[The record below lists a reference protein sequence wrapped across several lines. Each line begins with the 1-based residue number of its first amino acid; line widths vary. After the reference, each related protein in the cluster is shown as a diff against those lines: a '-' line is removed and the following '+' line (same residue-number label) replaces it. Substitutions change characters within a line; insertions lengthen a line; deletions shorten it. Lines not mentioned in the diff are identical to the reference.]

1 MKKNF
6 TKLLCILM
14 ASLLLWVPLAVSA
27 SKLSLQMGDF
37 NDDGKHSVAD
47 YVLLK
52 KHVMGNY
59 EFRLWQ
65 TYAADINLDGKV
77 NTADYVLLKRA
88 VMGTAEFD
96 YSWRSKEYDDMTD
109 EELRKY
115 INFELA
121 YPHEAGVICLAFE
134 QGVTEE
140 EILSIV
146 SSFGFSSTYKTW
158 ENLDGTLHTDVHAEE
173 EQLRDLLFLMTRHEK
188 IVYACPEHLSFPD

>member
-6 TKLLCILM
+6 TKPLCALM
-14 ASLLLWVPLAVSA
+14 ASLLLWVPLTVSA
-27 SKLSLQMGDF
+27 SKLSLQLGDF
-37 NDDGKHSVAD
+37 NNDNKHNVAD
-47 YVLLK
+47 YALLK
-52 KHVMGNY
+52 KYVMGTY
-59 EFRLWQ
+59 EFKRWQ

-121 YPHEAGVICLAFE
+121 SPHEDGVICICFE

-146 SSFGFSSTYKTW
+146 SSFGFSSTYNTW
-158 ENLDGTLHTDVHAEE
+158 EDLDGALHTDVQAEE
-173 EQLRDLLFLMTRHEK
+173 DQLRDLLFRMTRHEK
-188 IVYACPEHLSFPD
+188 IAYAYLSTYSFPD

>member
-1 MKKNF
+1 MKKNL
-6 TKLLCILM
+6 TKLLCALM
-14 ASLLLWVPLAVSA
+14 ASLLLWVPLTVSA
-27 SKLSLQMGDF
+27 SKLSLQLGDF
-37 NDDGKHSVAD
+37 NNDNKHNVAD
-47 YVLLK
+47 YALLK

-115 INFELA
+115 INIELA
-121 YPHEAGVICLAFE
+121 SPHEDGVVRLAFE

-140 EILSIV
+140 AIAEIL
-146 SSFGFSSTYKTW
+146 SSFGFSITDEIWSY
-158 ENLDGTLHTDVHAEE
+158 ENVLYTQVQAEE
-173 EQLRDLLFLMTRHEK
+173 DQLRDLLFRMTRHDE
-188 IVYACPEHLSFPD
+188 IAYAHPSHLSFPD

>member
-1 MKKNF
+1 
-6 TKLLCILM
+6 
-14 ASLLLWVPLAVSA
+14 
-27 SKLSLQMGDF
+27 
-37 NDDGKHSVAD
+37 
-47 YVLLK
+47 
-52 KHVMGNY
+52 MGNY

-121 YPHEAGVICLAFE
+121 YLHEDGVICLAFE

-140 EILSIV
+140 SVADILG
-146 SSFGFSSTYKTW
+146 SFGFSITTQIWSGG
-158 ENLDGTLHTDVHAEE
+158 DGTLYTKVQAEDD
-173 EQLRDLLFLMTRHEK
+173 QLRDLLFRMTRHEK
-188 IVYACPEHLSFPD
+188 IAYAYLSTYSFPD

>member
-14 ASLLLWVPLAVSA
+14 ASLLLWVPLTVSA
-27 SKLSLQMGDF
+27 SKLSLQVGDF

-59 EFRLWQ
+59 EFKLWQ

-88 VMGTAEFD
+88 VMGTADFD
-96 YSWRSKEYDDMTD
+96 YSWFSKEYDEMTD

-121 YPHEAGVICLAFE
+121 YPHEDGVICLAFE

-140 EILSIV
+140 SVADILG
-146 SSFGFSSTYKTW
+146 SFGFSVTDESWSY
-158 ENLDGTLHTDVHAEE
+158 ENVLYTQVQAEE
-173 EQLRDLLFLMTRHEK
+173 DQLRDLLFRMTRHDE
-188 IVYACPEHLSFPD
+188 IAYAYPSHLSFPD